1 MFPKRSNVVPR
12 DNGASARPVKSFR
25 QPTIMVAE
33 DNADSREMMCMLLTM
48 KGYEVCEAGDGV
60 AAVDVALRTRPDL
73 IFVDLQLP
81 KLDGLGV
88 ARKIRLYPK
97 LKKTPI
103 VIMSGYDPSKYRQAA
118 MDAGC
123 NDYLLKPIDFD
134 RLEKLLNAVV
144 PRRYRAAR
152 A

>member
-1 MFPKRSNVVPR
+1 MFPNRSNVLPL
-12 DNGASARPVKSFR
+12 DNGASAQPAKSFR
-25 QPTIMVAE
+25 RPTILVAE
-33 DNADSREMMCMLLTM
+33 DSVDSREMMRTLLKM

-60 AAVDVALRTRPDL
+60 AAVEVALRIHPDL

-81 KLDGLGV
+81 KLDGLQV

-103 VIMSGYDPSKYRQAA
+103 VILSGYDASKYGQAA

-123 NDYLLKPIDFD
+123 NDYLVKPIDFD

-144 PRRYRAAR
+144 PPRHRAAR